1 MFNIDFFIFQQINN
15 WAGQW
20 AWLDM
25 LAIFFAEYLGYV
37 LVFCLLLFL
46 AKNLKKYWPMIW
58 QAILAGI
65 LSRLVFTEIIRWI
78 FPKSRPF
85 IENNVNLLLNHTN
98 SSAFPSGHAAF
109 YFAIAAVVYFH
120 VKREKSKR
128 ASSLGLPSE
137 RENVPQI
144 FWRGLT
150 PRQKIGV
157 HFYNKKIGLLFFIV
171 SFLICISRVF
181 CGIHWP
187 LDILAGAIVGIFSG
201 WLIIKIF
208 KK

>member
-1 MFNIDFFIFQQINN
+1 MLNNIDFYIFQQINN

-20 AWLDM
+20 AWIDM
-25 LAIFFAEYLGYV
+25 LGIFFAKYFGYI
-37 LVFCLLLFL
+37 LVFCLFLFL
-46 AKNLKKYWPMIW
+46 IKNSKKYWQMVW
-58 QAILAGI
+58 QAIFAGI
-65 LSRLVFTEIIRWI
+65 ISRLVFTEIIRWI

-109 YFAIAAVVYFH
+109 YFAI
-120 VKREKSKR
+120 
-128 ASSLGLPSE
+128 SS
-137 RENVPQI
+137 VI
-144 FWRGLT
+144 Y
-150 PRQKIGV
+150 
-157 HFYNKKIGLLFFIV
+157 FYNKKIGILFFTA
-171 SFLICISRVF
+171 SFLICLARVF

-187 LDILAGAIVGIFSG
+187 LDILAGVLLGIFSG